1 MVDVQKLYR
10 KLYALGAIK
19 GAARDAIVEKEGT
32 LDEDAPFREYP
43 AGIRSIPKGGGP
55 AGAFVVPD
63 GMKFT
68 NSEIQDFPENWDFS
82 QVTKGEMMFANCAN
96 LLHAPAIRINGKS
109 ANNMFAGCVSLID
122 AANVEIDSDMI
133 AGLFTQCAALPAV
146 PDVKVTTTT
155 RAPEINMVYDGCL
168 LVEEIRLTIDFN
180 HISTHQTMQYMW
192 RDCAAL
198 RQLNLTFQ
206 NSENVAFLYN
216 DCFLGCDSLT
226 QLSAAFFETVRALTG
241 NGALPRNLQSIPAF
255 NAVNFTGN
263 FALSIPPV
271 PGDTSSAYALTDI
284 GAVRNLNPN
293 SINLKYAKNLN
304 LSAIVNVVKGLL
316 VPSRAKRLTVSS
328 QTMELMRQDTAV
340 YEFEDANYTGIIA
353 LANAKGWTVLS

>member
-68 NSEIQDFPENWDFS
+68 NSEIQDLPENWDFS

-146 PDVKVTTTT
+146 PDVKVTTTIS
-155 RAPEINMVYDGCL
+155 APEINMVYDGCL

-180 HISTHQTMQYMW
+180 HISTNQTMQYMW

-206 NSENVAFLYN
+206 NSENAAIAYS

-226 QLSAAFFETVRALTG
+226 QLSAAFFETVRALFGT
-241 NGALPRNLQSIPAF
+241 GALPRNLQSIPAF
-255 NAVNFTGN
+255 NAVKFTGN
-263 FALSIPPV
+263 FSLGRPPV
-271 PGDTSSAYALTDI
+271 TSAYALTDI
-284 GAVRNLNPN
+284 GAVRNLDPT
-293 SINLKYAKNLN
+293 SINLRYASNLN

-316 VPSRAKRLTVSS
+316 ATDRAKKLTVSS